1 MRGRRDKTEG
11 SIQDGRTWLERL
23 YEWFS
28 YPSRHGDANPSIDD
42 KYPHIPQK
50 VVIVTRMGTAM
61 RGDCDFGR
69 LPTPSVQHS
78 ACLSSAVL
86 IVALPQLSFAYPV
99 HHREQFA
106 AGSSLLRA

>member
-1 MRGRRDKTEG
+1 MSSSIGDSTGEMFSSPDEAGRRGMRERRDKREG
-11 SIQDGRTWLERL
+11 SIQDGRTWPERL

-28 YPSRHGDANPSIDD
+28 YPSRHGNANPSIDD

-61 RGDCDFGR
+61 RGDGGFGR

-78 ACLSSAVL
+78 ACLSSAVR
-86 IVALPQLSFAYPV
+86 IVALP
-99 HHREQFA
+99 
-106 AGSSLLRA
+106 